1 MESAPGEE
9 TLQVVEALLMA
20 TPEPLTRARFNQCLE
35 RPEVSLEAVIETL
48 RLRFEEQKR
57 PVQIVFV
64 DGGYQLVTKAEYQP
78 YLQRLFQKPGR
89 LSLTRAALE
98 TIAVVAYR
106 QPVTKLE
113 IDQIRGVNSD
123 STIKTLL
130 ERELI
135 NIAGREEA
143 MGRPLLY
150 GTTGQF
156 LQAFGLGNL
165 SDMPKLREIREI
177 MGETES
183 PTPVVHETE

>member
-1 MESAPGEE
+1 MESARDEE
-9 TLQVVEALLMA
+9 ILQVVEALLMA
-20 TPEPLTRARFNQCLE
+20 SPEPLTKARFNKCLE
-35 RPEVSLEAVIETL
+35 SRDVSLEAVIEAL
-48 RLRFEEQKR
+48 RQRFEEQER
-57 PVQIVFV
+57 PVQIVLV
-64 DGGYQLVTKAEYQP
+64 DGGYQLVTKAEFQP
-78 YLQRLFQKPGR
+78 YLRRLFQKPGR

-123 STIKTLL
+123 STLKTLL

-135 NIAGREEA
+135 NIAGREET

-156 LQAFGLGNL
+156 LQAFGLGSL
-165 SDMPKLREIREI
+165 SDLPKLREIREI
-177 MGETES
+177 MGEAES

>member
-1 MESAPGEE
+1 MENVHNEE
-9 TLQVVEALLMA
+9 ILQVVEALLMA
-20 TPEPLTRARFNQCLE
+20 TPEPLTKARFNQCLE
-35 RPEVSLEAVIETL
+35 HPEVSLEAVIEAL
-48 RLRFEEQKR
+48 RSRFEKQER

-64 DGGYQLVTKAEYQP
+64 DRGYQLVTKAEYQP
-78 YLQRLFQKPGR
+78 YLQRLFQKSGR

-123 STIKTLL
+123 STLKTLL

-143 MGRPLLY
+143 VGRPLLY

-156 LQAFGLGNL
+156 LQAFGLGAL

-177 MGETES
+177 MGDAES
-183 PTPVVHETE
+183 PTPVVHATE